1 MRFGDMRDRIIL
13 LKPGYSFVNEMN
25 ETVPA
30 WVPFCPFKPEL
41 KDNPPILTVT
51 EGYAAPLFDVGK
63 TLKDAEK
70 YAVWA
75 NAKPTTGREYEEA
88 QKIRAET
95 TWKIKLRYT
104 DTVASDFKVLHRGHV
119 LNIES
124 ILDVEG
130 QRRELTLVC
139 SEVDTYGKG
148 S

>member
-1 MRFGDMRDRIIL
+1 MRDRIIL
-13 LKPGYSFVNEMN
+13 LKPGYSYVNEMN

-30 WVPFCPFKPEL
+30 WVPFCPFKPDL
-41 KDNPPILTVT
+41 RDNPPVLVVT
-51 EGYAAPLFDVGK
+51 EGYASPFYDRGK

-70 YAVWA
+70 YAVRA

-95 TWKIKLRYT
+95 TWKIKMRYT
-104 DTVASDFKVLHRGHV
+104 DAIAGDCKVLHRGRL

-130 QRRELTLVC
+130 RRRELTLVC
-139 SEVDTYGKG
+139 SEADAYGKG